1 MLEIR
6 TYVDIDASA
15 ALVWGI
21 LTDFRSYKRW
31 NPFIRAVLGQA
42 QVGNSIEV
50 TQDVA
55 AIGGSTFRST
65 VTHVREPRELRW
77 LGGWAL
83 PGLYSAEHRFGIE
96 SRPDGRVRLH
106 HGGKYRGVIVPFL
119 QRRLQSTMQPAFDA
133 MNVALKR
140 RAERAEVPSAPITVV
155 PAPPAAEFR
164 YTPR

>member
-1 MLEIR
+1 MHEIR
-6 TYVDIDASA
+6 TQVDINASA
-15 ALVWGI
+15 SLVWGI

-31 NPFIRAVLGQA
+31 NPFIRRVLGDA

-77 LGGWAL
+77 LGGWTL

-96 SRPDGRVRLH
+96 SRPDGGVRLH
-106 HGGKYRGVIVPFL
+106 HDGKYRGVVVPFL
-119 QRRLQSTMQPAFDA
+119 QRRLQLTMQPAFDA
-133 MNVALKR
+133 MNAALKQ
-140 RAERAEVPSAPITVV
+140 RAERAEEPN
-155 PAPPAAEFR
+155 
-164 YTPR
+164 TPTTIGKPHYADQDRRS